1 MNYLI
6 DTHALIWYAEGDQ
19 RLPNSVKDLIID
31 RNNAVF
37 YSHASIWEMAI
48 KISIDK
54 LALTITLP
62 AWEALLMANGFSLLP
77 LQFRHFEL
85 LLSLPFHHN
94 DPFDRLL
101 IAQALSEEFTIIT
114 HDGQFSK
121 YPVLINRF

>member
-6 DTHALIWYAEGDQ
+6 DTHALIWYAEGDK
-19 RLPNSVKDLIID
+19 RLPNRIEDLIVD
-31 RNNAVF
+31 RNNTVY
-37 YSHASIWEMAI
+37 YSHVSIWEMAI

-54 LALTITLP
+54 LTVQVTLP

-77 LQFRHFEL
+77 LHFKHFDH

-101 IAQALSEEFTIIT
+101 LAQALAEDFAIIT
-114 HDGQFSK
+114 HDKQFSK
-121 YPVLINRF
+121 YPVLIESF

>member
-6 DTHALIWYAEGDQ
+6 DTHALIWYAEGDKQ
-19 RLPNSVKDLIID
+19 LPSRIKDLIVD
-31 RNNAVF
+31 RNNTVY

-54 LALTITLP
+54 LAVQITLP
-62 AWEALLMANGFSLLP
+62 AWEALLLANGFTLLP
-77 LQFRHFEL
+77 LQFKHFEH

-101 IAQALSEEFTIIT
+101 LAQALAEDFIIIT
-114 HDGQFSK
+114 HDKQFSK
-121 YPVLINRF
+121 YPVLIEGF